1 MNAGRT
7 SAGGAPTSQ
16 PLYKEVKSRI
26 TKSLIAGEWKP
37 GAAIPSESQLSAQFH
52 VSVGTIR
59 KAIDELVAEKI
70 VIRQQGRGTFVTLH
84 SEDRQFYYFFHIVGR
99 KGGKEPPSHEL
110 LSMQTI
116 KADAATAA
124 ELALKPGERIHR
136 IHNVL
141 KLAGKPVIFDELR
154 VAAAR
159 FPDLGAAKFGARDGT
174 IYGLYQAN
182 YGINVV
188 RISERLS
195 AALAPPRIAG
205 VLGLTAADPVL
216 VIKRVAYTYH
226 DEPVEL
232 RTSWVNTHDHEYLS
246 DLWKNEPH

>member
-1 MNAGRT
+1 MTYMIGRGPVLECRDEPSSNPGIPMNSARAW
-7 SAGGAPTSQ
+7 AGGAPTSQ

-99 KGGKEPPSHEL
+99 QGGKEPPSHEL

-116 KADAATAA
+116 KA
-124 ELALKPGERIHR
+124 
-136 IHNVL
+136 
-141 KLAGKPVIFDELR
+141 
-154 VAAAR
+154 
-159 FPDLGAAKFGARDGT
+159 
-174 IYGLYQAN
+174 
-182 YGINVV
+182 
-188 RISERLS
+188 
-195 AALAPPRIAG
+195 
-205 VLGLTAADPVL
+205 
-216 VIKRVAYTYH
+216 
-226 DEPVEL
+226 
-232 RTSWVNTHDHEYLS
+232 
-246 DLWKNEPH
+246 